1 MRRRSPS
8 RTASV
13 SGGRA
18 RRSPYRRV
26 SSSSSGSSYRR
37 SASSSSSGSSREKEA
52 VKMQEIAE
60 RLEEVERINAKLEKK
75 GKEKE
80 FKFTKLGCE
89 NQYKFNIKIKDLYS
103 EKLRIELK
111 KHFKDGLPEKIEELI
126 KEGEKEI
133 DDENHKLKIANEFG
147 FKAVEEFT
155 KEDLARDEKE
165 EKKIKSLRKEKKER
179 EEKSRS
185 YRGNRGGRDSFRS
198 FKDGYRGLGDSYKDR
213 KFEGKKYSK
222 ESGDKTKADV
232 KCYNCQG
239 FGHMARD
246 CSKPQSGGRGRK

>member
-13 SGGRA
+13 SGRRV

-179 EEKSRS
+179 EEKSWA
-185 YRGNRGGRDSFRS
+185 YRGNRGGRDGFRS

-222 ESGDKTKADV
+222 EGSDKTKGDV